1 MEFGSR
7 STGWNESDAPKEALP
22 FLHARLKPVPVVSAD
37 ALRKLVADLD
47 DNLFGRRE
55 TAAKQLKNLGRQ
67 AELTL
72 RMALKAKPSLEQKRR
87 LEGLLAAL
95 PETPPLSAEELR
107 QRCIAEMPRI
117 DRVQFAPAAV

>member
-1 MEFGSR
+1 
-7 STGWNESDAPKEALP
+7 
-22 FLHARLKPVPVVSAD
+22 
-37 ALRKLVADLD
+37 
-47 DNLFGRRE
+47 
-55 TAAKQLKNLGRQ
+55 
-67 AELTL
+67 LTL